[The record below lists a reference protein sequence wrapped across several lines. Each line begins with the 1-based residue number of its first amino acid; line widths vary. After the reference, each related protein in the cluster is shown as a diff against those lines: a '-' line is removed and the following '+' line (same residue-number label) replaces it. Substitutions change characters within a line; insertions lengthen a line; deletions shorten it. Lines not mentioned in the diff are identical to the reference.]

1 MQISRFLLA
10 KILRME
16 TLDTRTLFGLPED
29 IESLERE
36 LDLDNVENEEIYESG
51 VSLDELL
58 EVYRRMEE
66 IARE

>member
-1 MQISRFLLA
+1 
-10 KILRME
+10 ME
-16 TLDTRTLFGLPED
+16 TLDTRELFGLPED
-29 IESLERE
+29 IESLEKE